1 MGFPI
6 INKNR
11 VLKGKDMTYV
21 ATIYI
26 PVKNP
31 NRDMRVFSKECALE
45 QLENILK
52 KFNIPFSDKN
62 YEESFDKLIIGKKRR
77 YM

>member
-1 MGFPI
+1 
-6 INKNR
+6 
-11 VLKGKDMTYV
+11 MTYV

-45 QLENILK
+45 QLENIK
-52 KFNIPFSDKN
+52 KYHNVIDSEWVDGDLMVKF
-62 YEESFDKLIIGKKRR
+62 EVEV
-77 YM
+77 